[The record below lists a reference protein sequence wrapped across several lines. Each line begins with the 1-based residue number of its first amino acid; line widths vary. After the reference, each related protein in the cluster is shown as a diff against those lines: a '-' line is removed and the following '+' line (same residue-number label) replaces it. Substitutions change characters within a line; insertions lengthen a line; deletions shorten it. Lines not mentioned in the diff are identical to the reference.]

1 MPDTA
6 RWGRAIAAGAL
17 ALSAMVGVAG
27 CQYQTLQDYT
37 PAAGVNTAVDGV
49 MVRNLA
55 IVVTG
60 QGEGVLLGTLVVDRA
75 DTLQSV
81 NGVALRQ
88 HGEPGAPLQVTSTG
102 EVSVGPGAPVVLLD
116 HAIRISSSDL
126 RPGLTAQV
134 ELTFAQAGTVAT
146 LVPVMDQQ
154 SPEFQDITIP
164 SAEPSPTEG

>member
-27 CQYQTLQDYT
+27 CQFQTLQDYT

-60 QGEGVLLGTLVVDRA
+60 QGEGILLGTLVVDKA

-81 NGVALRQ
+81 NGVALRE

-102 EVSVGPGAPVVLLD
+102 EVSIDPTEPVVLLD
-116 HAIRISSSDL
+116 HAIRVSSSDL
-126 RPGLTAQV
+126 TPGLTARV
-134 ELTFAQAGTVAT
+134 ELTFAESGTVST
-146 LVPVMDQQ
+146 VVPVMDKQ
-154 SPEFQDITIP
+154 SPQYEDLTIP
-164 SAEPSPTEG
+164 SAEPSPTGG